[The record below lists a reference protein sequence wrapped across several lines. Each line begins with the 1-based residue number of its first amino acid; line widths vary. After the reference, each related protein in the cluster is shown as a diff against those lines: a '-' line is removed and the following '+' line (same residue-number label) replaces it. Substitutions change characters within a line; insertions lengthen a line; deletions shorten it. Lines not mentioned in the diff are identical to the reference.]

1 MTTTLIPGIYT
12 DYNITGVRYAGA
24 YSAAGLITVNNDAE
38 SGAYSITSVA
48 EASQIFGDDADETK
62 LCSVMFLNGVK
73 VVKAAVAST
82 YAAACALIL
91 EQNDVTCFVMTN
103 ATAQNLTAVKTAL
116 TGAGENGKYRVCFAD
131 IEGTAQA
138 MCTLAE
144 GVDHEQ
150 FCLCAGAFGG
160 AAAICAM
167 SASQADP
174 AIPFSGAKIA
184 GASCE
189 ENFTDSQLELL
200 LSSGVTPLC
209 RIGGETE
216 IVRAVT
222 ANSSDLVWRELNTIL
237 IVCDVIP
244 DMKSVLKA
252 MFTRAKNTAATRG
265 AVRTQVMIELD
276 RKKDAGII
284 DDYGNVTVT
293 QNANDPTVCD
303 VGFEFTAAAGMQ
315 QLILS
320 AYITV

>member
-12 DYNITGVRYAGA
+12 DYNITGVRYSGTYA
-24 YSAAGLITVNNDAE
+24 SVGLITAGDEVE
-38 SGAYSITSVA
+38 TGTYSLTSTA
-48 EASQIFGDDADETK
+48 EAAGIFGDDADETA
-62 LCSVMFLNGVK
+62 LCTVLFANGAK
-73 VVKAAVAST
+73 IVKAAAAST
-82 YAAACALIL
+82 YAAACTRIL
-91 EQNDVTCFVMTN
+91 NENDVKCILIAN
-103 ATAQNLTAVKTAL
+103 GTAQNLAAVKTTL
-116 TGAGENGKYRVCFAD
+116 TSAGENGKYRVCFAD
-131 IEGTAQA
+131 ISGNVQTL
-138 MCTLAE
+138 CSLAE

-150 FCLCAGAFGG
+150 FCLCAGAFGA

-167 SASQADP
+167 SASQTDP
-174 AIPFSGAKIA
+174 ALPFSGAKIY
-184 GASCE
+184 GVDVE
-189 ENFTDSQLELL
+189 DNYLDSQLELL
-200 LSSGVTPLC
+200 LASGVTPVMK
-209 RIGGETE
+209 IGGETE
-216 IVRAVT
+216 IVRALT
-222 ANSSDLVWRELNTIL
+222 SNSSDPVWRELNTIL

-276 RKKDAGII
+276 KKKDAGII

-293 QNANDPTVCD
+293 QDADDPTVCD